1 MHHGPVFT
9 SWLWMLMQFRKCQM
23 AALTTMARVNWIGK
37 LLFLLQGNTYDTK
50 MLTIH
55 LLVDGA
61 NVITGSV
68 AGDKYWQ

>member
-1 MHHGPVFT
+1 MA
-9 SWLWMLMQFRKCQM
+9 QFLQVDYECSCSLENQM

-55 LLVDGA
+55 LLVDEA